1 MKMIIT
7 SSNHTKRSNAIN
19 EHSITQTASRSSGRD
34 VRVTFS
40 EKRRAS
46 MSVNNESQQN
56 GSSDNTK
63 NAGLVQKSENPQKR
77 ISKDNIKIFKKPLSL
92 MKEKGEHAHQKTSTV
107 LSTSCCSDFK
117 KSTTVPPSAPLQLHN
132 NRGNECTSSSIKD
145 NTSSLKQEPQRK
157 SKTNECNTTKTIN
170 ITTCIHCKKN
180 VSLNSSLSRHI
191 AKAHPNLRKEQG
203 SMQCDLC
210 NERCTPFVHVCY

>member
-7 SSNHTKRSNAIN
+7 SSDHTKRSNAIN
-19 EHSITQTASRSSGRD
+19 GRSITQTASRSSGRD

-46 MSVNNESQQN
+46 MAMNNESQQN

-63 NAGLVQKSENPQKR
+63 NAGLVQKSENPL
-77 ISKDNIKIFKKPLSL
+77 KKPLSI
-92 MKEKGEHAHQKTSTV
+92 MKEKGEHAHQKTSIV
-107 LSTSCCSDFK
+107 SNTSYCTDFK

-132 NRGNECTSSSIKD
+132 NKGNECTSSSIKD

-157 SKTNECNTTKTIN
+157 SRINGCNTTKTIN
-170 ITTCIHCKKN
+170 IITCIHCKKN
-180 VSLNSSLSRHI
+180 FSHNSSLSRHI
-191 AKAHPNLRKEQG
+191 AKAHPDLRKEQG
-203 SMQCDLC
+203 SVQCDLC
-210 NERCTPFVHVCY
+210 NERYIIRTCMLLGPSDML